1 VATTYLPTR
10 DGRGIHLKRG
20 DTVRFKDSAGRRTVG
35 WVDDLTEGRVR
46 VKYPKILVPVV
57 DEDGSPVG
65 ADRAPLVPEW
75 DMKTFLATEV
85 EKWG

>member
-1 VATTYLPTR
+1 MTTTYLSIR

-35 WVDDLTEGRVR
+35 WVDALTEGRVR
-46 VKYPKILVPVV
+46 VKYPKALIPVV
-57 DEDGSPVG
+57 DGATPVG
-65 ADRAPLVPEW
+65 ADQAPVYPEW
-75 DMKTFLATEV
+75 DMKTLLATEV